1 MQKNLTTTEAKKLLQ
16 EYGINEIT
24 ERQRKPLYKKF
35 IEQISGFLMIL
46 LIAAS
51 VVSFFIGEALDGSLI
66 LVIIFLNAAFG
77 VYQEFKAEEAVA
89 ALKKMSVSTIRIIR
103 DNKEQEIDSKYLVPG
118 DIIIIEEGVKLPA
131 DAQILENVHLEINEA
146 ALTGESIPVVK
157 AKDDPIFMGT
167 IVSKGR
173 GTARVTATGMKT
185 KFGQIAEQLSA
196 VEEPRTPLQ
205 SKLNH
210 LTEII
215 GIVGIL
221 LSFAVFVLSSFQG
234 YGYFPS
240 FLLAISLAVAV
251 VPESLPAVM
260 TVILSMG
267 VKHMAKRKAI
277 IRKLGAIE
285 ALGSI
290 TLIATDKTGT
300 LTTNVMEVKE
310 IWIDEKV
317 KQVEELDKQFGDK
330 SELPHTLFM
339 LLKNG
344 IVCSTANLVAVKDDE
359 DGEVIAGLKGKYE
372 VLGDPTEGSLLKL
385 AKQLNMNPD
394 DIRKEW
400 HLIDEIPFDSIK
412 KRMSVIAQDGETI
425 AFSKGAPESILE
437 ISTKML
443 INGKEV
449 ALTTEKKKE
458 IDTILKSW
466 AAQGLR
472 VLAFSYVK
480 GKKMKEVEQDNVF
493 IGMTAIHDP
502 PRKEA
507 ADALKRAFS
516 AGIKVIM
523 ISGDNEKTAEAIGS
537 YIGLLQKGE
546 AILRGDQIESYTDQE
561 LLEVLPRTKIFA
573 RVTPFHKSRI
583 VSLYQKLG
591 EIVAVTGDGV
601 NDSIALKQAD
611 VGIAMGKIGTDVA
624 RETAD
629 MVITDDNFATIV
641 NAVEEGRNIVK
652 RLKSSIRYL
661 LTGNLSEGVAL
672 LVGLMLGLPHI
683 FVPIQLLY
691 INLIS
696 DGVPALTLAFTP
708 RDERVMREKP
718 GDTSLLSSQT
728 IKYIL
733 SVGLVVAGITVGLFY
748 WLQPE
753 GELLSR
759 TAAFSFIAMVQTFIF
774 IDVWFSHKSKK
785 HTLRSFLTP
794 LFMVTIAFPLVM
806 QLVILRAPFL
816 VNVFSIAQV
825 DYLQYLFYV
834 GIAGGAWVI
843 IQILRQISRLI
854 AK

>member
-1 MQKNLTTTEAKKLLQ
+1 MQKNLTSAEAKQLLQ
-16 EYGINEIT
+16 KYGINEIS
-24 ERQRKPLYKKF
+24 ERQKKPLLRKF
-35 IEQISGFLMIL
+35 IEQISGFLMVL
-46 LIAAS
+46 LIIAS

-66 LVIIFLNAAFG
+66 LFIIFLNAAFG
-77 VYQEFKAEEAVA
+77 VYQEYKAEEAVV
-89 ALKKMSVSTIRIIR
+89 ALKKMTVSTVRIIR

-118 DIIIIEEGVKLPA
+118 DIIFIEEGVKLPA
-131 DAQILENVHLEINEA
+131 DAEILETVHLEINEA
-146 ALTGESIPVVK
+146 ALTGESIPVIK
-157 AKDDPIFMGT
+157 AKKDPIYMGT
-167 IVSKGR
+167 IVAKGR

-185 KFGQIAEQLSA
+185 KFGQIAEKLSA
-196 VEEPRTPLQ
+196 VEEPQTPLQ

-215 GIVGIL
+215 GIVGII
-221 LSFAVFVLSSFQG
+221 LSFAVFALSSFQG

-310 IWIDEKV
+310 VWFDEQTKEV
-317 KQVEELDKQFGDK
+317 SDLENEFTKKN
-330 SELPHTLFM
+330 ELPNSLFM

-344 IVCSTANLVAVKDDE
+344 VVCSTATLVTVKNGDKQESRLDE
-359 DGEVIAGLKGKYE
+359 YE

-385 AKQLNMNPD
+385 AKKLNMEPD

-412 KRMSVIAQDGETI
+412 KRMSVIAQDGTTI
-425 AFSKGAPESILE
+425 AYSKGAPESILD
-437 ISTKML
+437 ISTKIL

-449 ALTTEKKKE
+449 SLTAEKKKE
-458 IDTILKSW
+458 IDSILKNW
-466 AAQGLR
+466 AAQGYR

-480 GKKMKEVEQDNVF
+480 GKNVKEIEQDNIF

-507 ADALKRAFS
+507 AEALKKAFS
-516 AGIKVIM
+516 AGIKVVM
-523 ISGDNEKTAEAIGS
+523 ITGDNEKTAEAIGS
-537 YIGLLQKGE
+537 SIGLLNKGD
-546 AILRGDQIESYTDQE
+546 AVLRGEQIESYTDQE
-561 LLEVLPRTKIFA
+561 LLEVLPHTKIFA

-591 EIVAVTGDGV
+591 EVVAVTGDGV

-672 LVGLMLGLPHI
+672 LAGLALGLPHI

-708 RDERVMREKP
+708 RDERVMKDEP
-718 GDTSLLSSQT
+718 GNTALLSSQT
-728 IKYIL
+728 IRYIL
-733 SVGLVVAGITVGLFY
+733 TIGLIVATIAVGLFY
-748 WLQPE
+748 WFQTQ
-753 GELLSR
+753 GEQFAR
-759 TAAFSFIAMVQTFIF
+759 TAAFSFMALVQICIF
-774 IDVWFSHKSKK
+774 IDIWFTHKSPQYS
-785 HTLRSFLTP
+785 LRSFITP
-794 LFMVTIAFPLVM
+794 LFLLTITFPFIL
-806 QLVILRAPFL
+806 QLLIVRIPFL
-816 VNVFSIAQV
+816 ADVFDIAVV
-825 DYLQYLFYV
+825 DYVQYLAF
-834 GIAGGAWVI
+834 GAISIVAWII
-843 IQILRQISRLI
+843 IQILRQISR
-854 AK
+854 AFSR

>member
-1 MQKNLTTTEAKKLLQ
+1 MQKNLTTNEAKELLRKF
-16 EYGINEIT
+16 GKNEII
-24 ERQRKPLYKKF
+24 ERKKSNILKKF
-35 IEQISGFLMIL
+35 IEQISSFLMIL
-46 LIAAS
+46 LISAS
-51 VVSFFIGEALDGSLI
+51 VVSFFIGEAFDGSLI
-66 LVIIFLNAAFG
+66 LLIIFLNAVFG
-77 VYQEFKAEEAVA
+77 IYQEFKAEEAVA
-89 ALKKMSVSTIRIIR
+89 ALKNMSVSTIRIIR
-103 DNKEQEIDSKYLVPG
+103 NNKEQEIDSTYLVPG
-118 DIIIIEEGVKLPA
+118 DVIFIEEGVKLPA
-131 DAQILENVHLEINEA
+131 DAQILETVHLELNEA

-157 AKDDPIFMGT
+157 AQNDPIYMGT

-173 GTARVTATGMKT
+173 GLARVTATGMKT
-185 KFGQIAEQLSA
+185 KFGQIAEKLSA
-196 VEEPRTPLQ
+196 VEETQTPLQ

-210 LTEII
+210 LTEVI
-215 GIVGIL
+215 GIAGIL
-221 LSFAVFVLSSFQG
+221 LSFAVFALSTIQG
-234 YGYFPS
+234 HGYFPS

-310 IWIDEKV
+310 LWFDEKT
-317 KQVEELDKQFGDK
+317 KDVETLEKELSSK
-330 SELPHTLFM
+330 SKLPDSLYM

-344 IVCSTANLVAVKDDE
+344 VVCSTATLVTVKDGEGSKEIKLPEDE
-359 DGEVIAGLKGKYE
+359 YE
-372 VLGDPTEGSLLKL
+372 VLGDPTEGALLKI
-385 AKQLNMNPD
+385 AKKLSMDPE
-394 DIRKEW
+394 DIRHEW
-400 HLIDEIPFDSIK
+400 HLIDEIPFDSIT
-412 KRMSVIAQDGETI
+412 KRMSVIAQDGTTI

-449 ALTTEKKKE
+449 VLNTERKKE
-458 IDTILKSW
+458 IDTVLKGW

-480 GKKMKEVEQDNVF
+480 GKKVKEIEQDNIF
-493 IGMTAIHDP
+493 IGMAAIHDP

-507 ADALKRAFS
+507 TVALQKAFS
-516 AGIKVIM
+516 AGIKVVM
-523 ISGDNEKTAEAIGS
+523 ITGDNEKTAEAIGNS
-537 YIGLLQKGE
+537 IGLLKKGE
-546 AILRGDQIESYTDQE
+546 AILRGEQIEEYTDQE
-561 LLEVLPRTKIFA
+561 LLEVLPHTKIFA

-591 EIVAVTGDGV
+591 EVVAVTGDGV
-601 NDSIALKQAD
+601 NDAIALKQAD

-672 LVGLMLGLPHI
+672 LVGLLLGLPYV

-708 RDERVMREKP
+708 RDERVMNEKP
-718 GDTSLLSSQT
+718 GASSLLSSQA
-728 IKYIL
+728 IKYII
-733 SVGLVVAGITVGLFY
+733 SVGLVIACITVTLFY
-748 WLQPE
+748 WLQPQ
-753 GELLSR
+753 GELISR
-759 TAAFSFIAMVQTFIF
+759 TAAFSFMAMVQTFIF
-774 IDVWFSHKSKK
+774 IDIWFSHKSANYSVGK
-785 HTLRSFLTP
+785 FLTP
-794 LFMVTIAFPLVM
+794 LFILTIIF
-806 QLVILRAPFL
+806 PFL
-816 VNVFSIAQV
+816 AQFFIVQVPFLANIFDISVINIAQ
-825 DYLQYLFYV
+825 YFLYV
-834 GIAGGAWVI
+834 GMAFCAWLL
-843 IQILRQISRLI
+843 IQVLRQISRRLL
-854 AK
+854 